1 MKQENKIVGLYPL
14 TKFYLAIVLVV
25 LDIIMPGILSKLV
38 VFVIVNII
46 AALSDVW
53 KSFIRKVRNSVG
65 VLFVILLFIQ
75 TFFYPRG
82 EVIFSFWIFNAKLE
96 GILFALKLGIT
107 LMGVGGSLIWFFSVT
122 QEKDFVL
129 ALEKSGMSAKASYV
143 VLSTLQMVPVL
154 KKKSQTIMNA
164 QKARGVETE
173 GNLLVR
179 AKVFVPTIIPLV
191 LSSIAGTEERALTLE
206 ARGFSSGIKPT
217 HLYDIEKTEADKK
230 EVVIIRSFRYCRE
243 GCFMAYIDIQNVT
256 YTYPLTKTPSIAD
269 VNLSFER
276 GKFYAILGANGSG
289 KTTLCNII
297 RGFIPNFFQ
306 GEMKGKVIIDGK
318 NLEEY
323 EMGEIASKIGYVFQ
337 NPFNQITGARDT
349 VYGEIAY
356 GLENF
361 GVPVAEIKTR
371 VEKIM
376 EITNTTYLQEKN
388 PFELSGGQ
396 QQRVA
401 LASVLV
407 LEPDILV
414 IDEPTSQLDP
424 QETERVFEIIKTMKK
439 MGKTII
445 LVEHKMELV
454 AEYCDEVVVLHQG
467 KVIRHGD
474 KHDVLSEIELEKFG
488 VMLPL
493 TVYLANELKK
503 HGVRMKDNIITS
515 DEMADQLQKIG
526 KKE

>member
-1 MKQENKIVGLYPL
+1 
-14 TKFYLAIVLVV
+14 
-25 LDIIMPGILSKLV
+25 
-38 VFVIVNII
+38 
-46 AALSDVW
+46 
-53 KSFIRKVRNSVG
+53 
-65 VLFVILLFIQ
+65 
-75 TFFYPRG
+75 
-82 EVIFSFWIFNAKLE
+82 
-96 GILFALKLGIT
+96 
-107 LMGVGGSLIWFFSVT
+107 
-122 QEKDFVL
+122 
-129 ALEKSGMSAKASYV
+129 
-143 VLSTLQMVPVL
+143 
-154 KKKSQTIMNA
+154 
-164 QKARGVETE
+164 
-173 GNLLVR
+173 
-179 AKVFVPTIIPLV
+179 
-191 LSSIAGTEERALTLE
+191 
-206 ARGFSSGIKPT
+206 
-217 HLYDIEKTEADKK
+217 
-230 EVVIIRSFRYCRE
+230 
-243 GCFMAYIDIQNVT
+243 MAYIDIQNVT

-349 VYGEIAY
+349 LDGEIAY

-424 QETERVFEIIKTMKK
+424 QETERVFEIIKTMKQ

-488 VMLPL
+488 IMLPL